1 MREQRVVLE
10 NEADVALVCRQIGHV
25 LAVEPD
31 AAGVGLLEARDRAE
45 RRRLAA
51 AGRTQH
57 RQEFARPHIEP
68 HLARRIDLAFHAM
81 DIALGDVVDLER
93 DGGHR
98 HRVQPPRRLATAT
111 APGARKS
118 LRSRPIRAMTMNTIA
133 TTNTENAAA
142 GPTESSVMC
151 SRSRTVI
158 SVQPIEPRKMVAL
171 IAVSERMKTMPS
183 PAKNAGRIKG
193 SVILRK
199 VVALPAPRLC
209 DASSRLRSICCS
221 SATVARMPVGP

>member
-10 NEADVALVCRQIGHV
+10 HEADVALVCRQISHV
-25 LAVEPD
+25 LPVEPD
-31 AAGVGLLEARDRAE
+31 AAGVGFLEARDHAQRS
-45 RRRLAA
+45 RLAA

-57 RQEFARPHIEP
+57 RQEFAGPHIEL
-68 HLARRIDLAFHAM
+68 HVARRVDLALHAM
-81 DIALGDVVDLER
+81 HIALGDVVDLETDR
-93 DGGHR
+93 GDR
-98 HRVQPPRRLATAT
+98 HRAYPPRRLVMAT

-118 LRSRPIRAMTMNTIA
+118 LRSRPISAMTMNTIT

-142 GPTESSVMC
+142 GPSESSVMF
-151 SRSRTVI
+151 SRILTVI
-158 SVQPIEPRKMVAL
+158 SVQPIETRKIVAL
-171 IAVSERMKTMPS
+171 IAVIERMKTMPS

-193 SVILRK
+193 SVILRN
-199 VVALPAPRLC
+199 VLALPAPRPC